1 MPRFLASGMIVGT
14 AKKRV
19 LLSSLSHVSHPILA
33 RICISTYFIYKY
45 LIHSHTHARKRLF
58 TTTRIETEAAALEK
72 KKQNFFYF
80 SLSIDWEMSD
90 VMTPDKISL
99 DIF

>member
-72 KKQNFFYF
+72 KAKIFYF